1 MTSNTPEDT
10 CNDAVTGVPAP
21 APDEAAPVRV
31 LRQFRIV
38 FNTVKAHFRQVER
51 DTGIGGA
58 QLWALSEIRAMPGI
72 GVNDL
77 ARALDVHQS
86 TASNLVRS
94 LLDKGLVMADRNGR
108 DRRIVL
114 LSLLPPGAALL
125 DAAPAPFAGVLPGA
139 LAGLDLATLQRLE
152 NDLASVIALLKA
164 DPASAKVPLAE
175 QWPGPALEQ

>member
-1 MTSNTPEDT
+1 MTSTTPDDIPT
-10 CNDAVTGVPAP
+10 GSPVPSPDDA
-21 APDEAAPVRV
+21 AAVRV

-58 QLWALSEIRAMPGI
+58 QLWALSEIRATPGI

-86 TASNLVRS
+86 TASNLVKS
-94 LLDKGLVMADRNGR
+94 LLERGLVAADRSGR
-108 DRRIVL
+108 DRRSVL
-114 LSLLPPGAALL
+114 LSLLPAGAAVL

-139 LAGLDLATLQRLE
+139 LAGLDLATLNRLE
-152 NDLASVIALLKA
+152 TDLASVISLLKA
-164 DPASAKVPLAE
+164 DPASAKVLLSEP
-175 QWPGPALEQ
+175 

>member
-1 MTSNTPEDT
+1 MTSIAPNSTID
-10 CNDAVTGVPAP
+10 DAQPGVPAS
-21 APDEAAPVRV
+21 ASEEDASVRV

-58 QLWALSEIRAMPGI
+58 QLWALSEIRATPGI

-86 TASNLVRS
+86 TASNLVKS
-94 LLDKGLVMADRNGR
+94 LLDKGLVMADRSGR

-114 LSLLPPGAALL
+114 LSLLPAGAALL

-139 LAGLDLATLQRLE
+139 LAGLDLATLNRLE
-152 NDLASVIALLKA
+152 TDLASVIALLKA

-175 QWPGPALEQ
+175 P

>member
-1 MTSNTPEDT
+1 MTSIAPNSISDGA
-10 CNDAVTGVPAP
+10 DTGVPAP
-21 APDEAAPVRV
+21 APDEDASVRV

-58 QLWALSEIRAMPGI
+58 QLWALSEIRATPGI

-86 TASNLVRS
+86 TASNLVKS
-94 LLDKGLVMADRNGR
+94 LLDKGLVMADRSGR

-114 LSLLPPGAALL
+114 LSLLPAGAALL

-139 LAGLDLATLQRLE
+139 LAGLDVATLNRLE
-152 NDLASVIALLKA
+152 TDLASVIALLKA

-175 QWPGPALEQ
+175 P